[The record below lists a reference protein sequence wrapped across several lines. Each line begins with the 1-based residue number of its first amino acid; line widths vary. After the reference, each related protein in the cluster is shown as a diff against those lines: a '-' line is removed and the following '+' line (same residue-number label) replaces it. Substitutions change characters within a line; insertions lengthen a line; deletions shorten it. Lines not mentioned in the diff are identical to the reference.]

1 MLRVMALLLIVS
13 CGQKNP
19 TPDVQDG
26 PPSEQAVEAPAP
38 SPDGAPEAADG
49 SEGAEDAAAAAQ
61 VTPASLYEECRGRVE
76 GRETAGECETDADCQ
91 SAGCSQEVCT
101 TKALAAEVMS
111 TCEVRPCFS
120 VLDTC
125 GCNDGVCAWSLKDT
139 VPPFVEGAA
148 PPTEI
153 GGEVPPNPPG
163 Q

>member
-1 MLRVMALLLIVS
+1 MRVMALLLIVS

-19 TPDVQDG
+19 TPDVQDA
-26 PPSEQAVEAPAP
+26 PPSDPAVEAPAP
-38 SPDGAPEAADG
+38 V
-49 SEGAEDAAAAAQ
+49 EDAAPEPTEGGDATAAAPA
-61 VTPASLYEECRGRVE
+61 TPASLYEECRGRVE

-120 VLDTC
+120 VLDAC
-125 GCNDGVCAWSLKDT
+125 GCNDGVCAWSLKDS
-139 VPPFVEGAA
+139 VPPFVEGSV
-148 PPTEI
+148 PPTEL
-153 GGEVPPNPPG
+153 GGEPPQNAPG